1 MSVFSLLQLWIY
13 DLYKAMR
20 SRAAGIQPLK
30 VVSRP
35 HQLPV
40 TLQMRVILSLCV
52 LLCSVTNFALQLWI
66 YDLYKAMRSGA
77 AGIQPL
83 KVVSRPPGFNWG
95 GNNNAAE
102 DASSPAP
109 APASANAPAPAAGGR
124 WFEALRFPFGR
135 RLQGQQEQARL
146 LQAQR
151 FPCAR
156 SKVTF

>member
-1 MSVFSLLQLWIY
+1 VLF
-13 DLYKAMR
+13 
-20 SRAAGIQPLK
+20 
-30 VVSRP
+30 
-35 HQLPV
+35 PV
-40 TLQMRVILSLCV
+40 II
-52 LLCSVTNFALQLWI
+52 FALQLWI

-95 GNNNAAE
+95 GNNNE

-109 APASANAPAPAAGGR
+109 APAPASANAPAGGR

-151 FPCAR
+151 YPCAR